1 MEARYETIL
10 EEYSKTLH
18 IEALTMSQMVRQEIL
33 PAVSAYAASLAEAV
47 AAKRAVYAQLP
58 CKAET
63 GLIQSL
69 STLMDSAFEKV
80 ESLDTCLANGK
91 IHSDN
96 TLAVATYYKDTI
108 IPAMA
113 ALRAVV
119 DEMEVNTAADFWP
132 YPSYGDLMFRV

>member
-1 MEARYETIL
+1 
-10 EEYSKTLH
+10 
-18 IEALTMSQMVRQEIL
+18 MSQMVRQEIL

-119 DEMEVNTAADFWP
+119 DEMAAVPYTHLDVYKRQSYAFVFSKAGHPTAAETNA
-132 YPSYGDLMFRV
+132 